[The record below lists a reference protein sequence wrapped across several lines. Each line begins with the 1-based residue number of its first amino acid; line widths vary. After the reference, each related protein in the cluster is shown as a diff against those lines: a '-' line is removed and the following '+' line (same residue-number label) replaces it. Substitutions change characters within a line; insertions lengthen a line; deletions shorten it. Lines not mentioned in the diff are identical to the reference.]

1 MGVGE
6 LSDGTIA
13 EAQRG
18 DGAAFREIYLALA
31 PAVAGYLRSHGSSDH
46 EALTSEV
53 FLTVHRR
60 LPELTGGVRGL
71 RTFVFSVAHARMVDE
86 MRARARQP
94 QVLEYD
100 PADDPRSA
108 PSAEDQAVVSLAA
121 QTAIE
126 MLSHLAESQR
136 EVVALRVVAGLTLEE
151 TAEATGRTVG
161 AVKQLQRRG
170 LIALRDLAV
179 DRGVTL

>member
-1 MGVGE
+1 MGE

-18 DGAAFREIYLALA
+18 DGAAFRELYLALA
-31 PAVAGYLRSHGSSDH
+31 PAVAGYLRSHGSSDP

-60 LPELTGGVRGL
+60 LPELTGGARGL
-71 RTFVFSVAHARMVDE
+71 RTFVFSVAHARIVDE
-86 MRARARQP
+86 LRTRSRAP
-94 QVLEYD
+94 QLLGYD
-100 PADDPRSA
+100 AADDPRSA
-108 PSAEDQAVVSLAA
+108 PSAEDQALVGLATH
-121 QTAIE
+121 TAIE
-126 MLSHLAESQR
+126 MLSKLAESQR
-136 EVVALRVVAGLTLEE
+136 EVLALRVVAGLTLEE

-170 LIALRDLAV
+170 LVALRAQV
-179 DRGVTL
+179 VERGVTL

>member
-1 MGVGE
+1 VGG
-6 LSDGTIA
+6 LSDRTVA

-31 PAVAGYLRSHGSSDH
+31 PAVAGYLRSHGSTDH

-60 LPELTGGVRGL
+60 LPELTGGVVGL

-86 MRARARQP
+86 VRRRARQP
-94 QVLEYD
+94 RTLEYD
-100 PADDPRSA
+100 PTDDHRST
-108 PSAEDQAVVSLAA
+108 PSAEDLAVSGLASDA
-121 QTAIE
+121 AVE
-126 MLSHLAESQR
+126 MLGHLPESQR
-136 EVVALRVVAGLTLEE
+136 EVVALRVVAGLSLEE
-151 TAEATGRTVG
+151 TAGATGRTVG

-170 LIALRDLAV
+170 LVALRGLVAE
-179 DRGVTL
+179 RGVTL